1 MERDLMA
8 DVLFI
13 AILVAFFGVCVGFV
27 RICDHV
33 IGGDEAIAPTEAD
46 EVEEALA
53 A

>member
-1 MERDLMA
+1 MA

-13 AILVAFFGVCVGFV
+13 VILVAFFGACVGFV

-33 IGGDEAIAPTEAD
+33 IGVDDTASSAQSDVDDAED
-46 EVEEALA
+46 ALA